1 MSPAL
6 IDCENLARQWTP
18 TERAT
23 LAEHLIA
30 SLDRLDDAQNE
41 QLWLEEAERRYQA
54 YKDGRIFARSAEDV
68 LSAART
74 AIQ

>member
-1 MSPAL
+1 M
-6 IDCENLARQWTP
+6 
-18 TERAT
+18 
-23 LAEHLIA
+23 LAEHLIV

-54 YKDGRIFARSAEDV
+54 YKDGRISARSAEAV
-68 LSAART
+68 LSAARA